1 LRTDLPFGVADW
13 DLRHCPS
20 RTHQPQAEA
29 DIKRARPEPAGS
41 RPPHRRPA
49 EEFKVKKLFMLI
61 AALALALGMTSVAY
75 AADEELPHS
84 GRVLFVA
91 GGDIEVDA
99 DEQADAV
106 IVINGD
112 ARIAGTVNSLVVV
125 DGTATV
131 TGGTLE
137 GVAIINGTL
146 NLEAG
151 TTVLGD
157 VGQLGSDVSQA
168 EGVEIGGSVNDLAGD
183 VAGFGVFLGF
193 TALAVWIG
201 VGIATLIVGLLMAG
215 LAARQ
220 TRSATTLIRQEPGKT
235 FLVGLLAVVVPPI
248 LAVLAMAT
256 IVGIPA
262 GLGLLIV
269 VWPLVAFI
277 GYVVA
282 AIWLGEW
289 LLGRRDGA
297 RAERP
302 YLAATVG
309 LIIAFV
315 IGLIPLVT
323 AVLSIF
329 GLGAVVLAAWRTL
342 RGAPTITRPATQ
354 AAAA

>member
-1 LRTDLPFGVADW
+1 M
-13 DLRHCPS
+13 
-20 RTHQPQAEA
+20 
-29 DIKRARPEPAGS
+29 
-41 RPPHRRPA
+41 
-49 EEFKVKKLFMLI
+49 KKLFILL
-61 AALALALGMTSVAY
+61 AALALALGMTGSAL
-75 AADEELPHS
+75 AADGELPHT

-91 GGDIEVDA
+91 GGDIEVPA
-99 DEQADAV
+99 NEQADAV

-112 ARIAGTVNSLVVV
+112 ANIEGTVNSLVVV

-131 TGGTLE
+131 TGATVE
-137 GVAIINGTL
+137 GIAIINGTL
-146 NLEAG
+146 ELGAG

-157 VGQLGSDVSQA
+157 IGQLNSEVTQA
-168 EGVEIGGSVNDLAGD
+168 EEVEVGGTVNDLTGS
-183 VAGFGVFLGF
+183 VAGFGVFVGF
-193 TALAVWIG
+193 AALAIWVG

-220 TRSATTLIRQEPGKT
+220 TRAATSLIRREPGRT
-235 FLVGLLAVVVPPI
+235 FLVGLLAVIVPPI
-248 LAVLAMAT
+248 LAVLAMLT

-269 VWPLVAFI
+269 VWPLVAFV

-289 LLGRRDGA
+289 LVERRDGA
-297 RAERP
+297 VAAERP
-302 YLAATVG
+302 YAAATVG
-309 LIIAFV
+309 LLVAFV
-315 IGLIPLVT
+315 IGLVPLVS

-342 RGAPTITRPATQ
+342 RGTPIEPLPVAQIQ

>member
-1 LRTDLPFGVADW
+1 M
-13 DLRHCPS
+13 
-20 RTHQPQAEA
+20 
-29 DIKRARPEPAGS
+29 
-41 RPPHRRPA
+41 
-49 EEFKVKKLFMLI
+49 KKIFMLI
-61 AALALALGMTSVAY
+61 AVLALALGMTSVAL
-75 AADEELPHS
+75 AADEELPHT
-84 GRVLFVA
+84 GRVVFVA
-91 GGDIEVDA
+91 GGDIEVAA

-131 TGGTLE
+131 SGATVEGIAIVNGTLE
-137 GVAIINGTL
+137 
-146 NLEAG
+146 LEAG

-157 VGQLGSDVSQA
+157 IGQLNSEIVEA
-168 EGVEIGGSVNDLAGD
+168 EGVVKGGSVNDLTGE
-183 VAGFGVFLGF
+183 VAGFGAFIGAA
-193 TALAVWIG
+193 ALAIWIG
-201 VGIATLIVGLLMAG
+201 VGISTLVVGLLLAG

-220 TRSATTLIRQEPGKT
+220 TRSATALIRNEPGKT
-235 FLVGLLAVVVPPI
+235 FLVGLLAVIVPPI

-256 IVGIPA
+256 IIGIPA

-269 VWPLVAFI
+269 VWPLVAFV

-289 LLGRRDGA
+289 LLGRREGA
-297 RAERP
+297 IPAERP
-302 YLAATVG
+302 YAAATVG
-309 LIIAFV
+309 LVVAFV
-315 IGLIPLVT
+315 IGLVPFVS

-342 RGAPTITRPATQ
+342 RRTPDTAQPVPQTQ

>member
-1 LRTDLPFGVADW
+1 
-13 DLRHCPS
+13 
-20 RTHQPQAEA
+20 
-29 DIKRARPEPAGS
+29 
-41 RPPHRRPA
+41 
-49 EEFKVKKLFMLI
+49 
-61 AALALALGMTSVAY
+61 
-75 AADEELPHS
+75 
-84 GRVLFVA
+84 
-91 GGDIEVDA
+91 
-99 DEQADAV
+99 
-106 IVINGD
+106 
-112 ARIAGTVNSLVVV
+112 
-125 DGTATV
+125 
-131 TGGTLE
+131 
-137 GVAIINGTL
+137 
-146 NLEAG
+146 
-151 TTVLGD
+151 
-157 VGQLGSDVSQA
+157 
-168 EGVEIGGSVNDLAGD
+168 
-183 VAGFGVFLGF
+183 
-193 TALAVWIG
+193 
-201 VGIATLIVGLLMAG
+201 MAG

-289 LLGRRDGA
+289 LLGRREGA
-297 RAERP
+297 VPAERP
-302 YLAATVG
+302 YAAATVG
-309 LIIAFV
+309 LIVAFV

-342 RGAPTITRPATQ
+342 RGTPTITQPVAQ

>member
-1 LRTDLPFGVADW
+1 
-13 DLRHCPS
+13 
-20 RTHQPQAEA
+20 
-29 DIKRARPEPAGS
+29 
-41 RPPHRRPA
+41 
-49 EEFKVKKLFMLI
+49 VKKLIMHV
-61 AALALALGMTSVAY
+61 AVLALALGMTSVAI
-75 AADEELPHS
+75 AADEELPHT

-91 GGDIEVDA
+91 GGDLEVAA

-106 IVINGD
+106 IVIDGD
-112 ARIAGTVNSLVVV
+112 ARIAGTVNTLLVV

-131 TGGTLE
+131 TGATVE
-137 GVAIINGTL
+137 GIAIVNGTL
-146 NLEAG
+146 KLEAG
-151 TTVLGD
+151 ATVLGD
-157 VGQLGSDVSQA
+157 IGQLNSEVVQA
-168 EGVEIGGSVNDLAGD
+168 EGVVFTGSVNDLTGD
-183 VAGFGVFLGF
+183 VAAFGVFLGF
-193 TALAVWIG
+193 AALAIWVG
-201 VGIATLIVGLLMAG
+201 VGIATLIAGLLMAG

-220 TRSATTLIRQEPGKT
+220 TRSATTLIRREPGKT

-269 VWPLVAFI
+269 VWPLVGFV

-297 RAERP
+297 VPAERP
-302 YLAATVG
+302 YTAAAVG
-309 LIIAFV
+309 LIVAFV
-315 IGLIPLVT
+315 VGLVPLVT

-342 RGAPTITRPATQ
+342 RGTPTITQPVAQ

>member
-1 LRTDLPFGVADW
+1 
-13 DLRHCPS
+13 
-20 RTHQPQAEA
+20 
-29 DIKRARPEPAGS
+29 
-41 RPPHRRPA
+41 
-49 EEFKVKKLFMLI
+49 MLI
-61 AALALALGMTSVAY
+61 AVLALGLGLTSVAL

-84 GRVLFVA
+84 GRVMFVA

-99 DEQADAV
+99 GEQADAV

-112 ARIAGTVNSLVVV
+112 ARVAGTVNSLVVV

-157 VGQLGSDVSQA
+157 IGQLNSEVVQA
-168 EGVEIGGSVNDLAGD
+168 EGIVFDGSVNDLTGE
-183 VAGFGVFLGF
+183 VAAFGVFLGF
-193 TALAVWIG
+193 AALVIWIG
-201 VGIATLIVGLLMAG
+201 VGIATLIAGLLMAG

-220 TRSATTLIRQEPGKT
+220 TRSATTLIRREPGKT

-256 IVGIPA
+256 VVGIPA
-262 GLGLLIV
+262 GLGLLFV

-297 RAERP
+297 VPAERP
-302 YLAATVG
+302 YAAATVG
-309 LIIAFV
+309 LIVAFV
-315 IGLIPLVT
+315 IGLVPLVT

-342 RGAPTITRPATQ
+342 RGTPTITQPVAQ

>member
-1 LRTDLPFGVADW
+1 VT
-13 DLRHCPS
+13 S
-20 RTHQPQAEA
+20 
-29 DIKRARPEPAGS
+29 
-41 RPPHRRPA
+41 
-49 EEFKVKKLFMLI
+49 I
-61 AALALALGMTSVAY
+61 AI

-131 TGGTLE
+131 TGATVEGIAIVNGTLE
-137 GVAIINGTL
+137 
-146 NLEAG
+146 LEAG

-157 VGQLGSDVSQA
+157 IGQLNSQVVEA
-168 EGVEIGGSVNDLAGD
+168 EGVVLGGSVNDLTGD
-183 VAGFGVFLGF
+183 VAAFGAFIGFA
-193 TALAVWIG
+193 ALVIWIG
-201 VGIATLIVGLLMAG
+201 IGIATLIVGLLMAG

-248 LAVLAMAT
+248 LGVLAMAT

-289 LLGRRDGA
+289 LLGLRDGA
-297 RAERP
+297 APAERP
-302 YLAATVG
+302 YAAAAVG
-309 LIIAFV
+309 LMVAFV

-323 AVLSIF
+323 AALSIF